1 MNEFMDDLNSS
12 VHAAFGAVFA
22 PQETKD
28 DEEAEKN
35 NSALLDQKHFVPR
48 RMSMRKMSIDGN
60 ECESQPGMGVWTSS
74 RDDIPALYLSG
85 MSLADAKRIS
95 TDSFNDRPLTDS
107 PITAERKE
115 EGKDDRYQNK
125 ASPDDKY
132 ADGSKGS
139 YSADDQV
146 QRAVSTEVRN
156 SNLHPNVEVSA
167 LLVAVDEGIKL
178 SSSSPHLP
186 KSNSQLP
193 PTSPIPQALSLP
205 PTWDPQSE
213 FCYPVAEMP
222 TKLLIPDNL
231 TIDSFDRVQH
241 FADGSNAN
249 VFRAFLNGQQC
260 IIKMIRAEVQHDPV
274 AVHEFDC
281 EHGMLVRFSH
291 PNVIKIM
298 GAGRSPRRF
307 VVLEYLANGSLH
319 SALSSNVN
327 TGKGSL
333 FNRHRPTF
341 GWPNLLAKARD
352 LADAFDY
359 LHRRCCEHA
368 SVLHR
373 DLKPDNVGFT
383 ADGTLKL
390 FDFGLCT
397 AVRRRCHDNEAY
409 DMTGNTGS
417 LRYMAPEGRLDLDGH
432 CRPLFVRHPP
442 SPLALSH
449 PLPPTPPSHHLPST
463 PPFPSLSPLHPLIP
477 PLRPLPSKWP
487 SASLTPK
494 KSTCTPSASWSG
506 KWEPT

>member
-1 MNEFMDDLNSS
+1 MDEFIEDLNAS
-12 VHAAFGAVFA
+12 VHAAFAVFS
-22 PQETKD
+22 PQTDQDHKLEQ
-28 DEEAEKN
+28 EEKC
-35 NSALLDQKHFVPR
+35 NSATLDQKHFMPR
-48 RMSMRKMSIDGN
+48 RVSMRKLSLDGT
-60 ECESQPGMGVWTSS
+60 ELESQPGMGVWSS
-74 RDDIPALYLSG
+74 SQDDIPALYLSG
-85 MSLADAKRIS
+85 MNVADLKRTS
-95 TDSFNDRPLTDS
+95 SDSAHDRPLTDS
-107 PITAERKE
+107 PVTADRKG
-115 EGKDDRYQNK
+115 EGKDSSDK
-125 ASPDDKY
+125 GSPGDKY
-132 ADGSKGS
+132 SDGPKDS
-139 YSADDQV
+139 YSSDEKDGGQSPHRM
-146 QRAVSTEVRN
+146 QRAVSVEVQK
-156 SNLHPNVEVSA
+156 SNLHPNVEVSS
-167 LLVAVDEGIKL
+167 LLVAVNEEINSGAA
-178 SSSSPHLP
+178 SPLMP
-186 KSNSQLP
+186 KSNSQLSLP
-193 PTSPIPQALSLP
+193 PTSPIPQALALP

-213 FCYPVAEMP
+213 FCFPVAEMP

-298 GAGRSPRRF
+298 GAGRTPRRF

-319 SALSSNVN
+319 TALSSNVN
-327 TGKGSL
+327 TGKGGL
-333 FNRHRPTF
+333 FSRHRPTF

-359 LHRRCCEHA
+359 LHRRCCDGA

-397 AVRRRCHDNEAY
+397 VVRRRTYDNESY

-417 LRYMAPEGRLDLDGH
+417 
-432 CRPLFVRHPP
+432 
-442 SPLALSH
+442 
-449 PLPPTPPSHHLPST
+449 
-463 PPFPSLSPLHPLIP
+463 
-477 PLRPLPSKWP
+477 
-487 SASLTPK
+487 
-494 KSTCTPSASWSG
+494 
-506 KWEPT
+506 